1 MTKAIIMI
9 NWYMN
14 ITTKQY
20 WRTFQVGSVVLALGS
35 LVLVFLNYISLIEFL
50 LIAFLPRT
58 FFKFLRFK
66 THRQEFPKEA
76 SFRTA
81 FIYIIIALV
90 LWIVFEI
97 VFPNTISFKPSIN
110 L

>member
-1 MTKAIIMI
+1 MI

-14 ITTKQY
+14 LTVKQY
-20 WRTFQVGSVVLALGS
+20 WRTFQIGSVVLALGS
-35 LVLVFLNYISLIEFL
+35 SILVFLKYISLMEFL

-66 THRQEFPKEA
+66 THRHEFPKEA

-90 LWIVFEI
+90 LWFVFDI
-97 VFPNTISFKPSIN
+97 VFPSIISFKPSIN

>member
-1 MTKAIIMI
+1 MI

-14 ITTKQY
+14 LTTKQY
-20 WRTFQVGSVVLALGS
+20 WRTFQIGSFVLAISS
-35 LVLVFLNYISLIEFL
+35 LMLEFLNYISLIEFL

-58 FFKFLRFK
+58 LFKFLRFK
-66 THRQEFPKEA
+66 THRHEFPKEA

-81 FIYIIIALV
+81 FIYVIIALV
-90 LWIVFEI
+90 LWFIFDMLL
-97 VFPNTISFKPSIN
+97 PNMLSIRPRIT